1 MMKVL
6 IFLSC
11 FSLFAFCRAEP
22 LHGPNVNP
30 ANLPV
35 LIEWEKFTGRKAD
48 IIGDNFS
55 AHTWSVF
62 HEALEFR
69 ESGQTSAIAE
79 QLRRWADAFDGDR
92 IIRDAESAAPYYGKP
107 RGALSD
113 YIIEMSV
120 PIFPGLLLNREGEMV
135 DASTVSDRWEM
146 GEKSNRHHK
155 AAREAFR
162 SLAKALV
169 SNGMGGARI
178 RLGWEFSR
186 RLVPVGN

>member
-79 QLRRWADAFDGDR
+79 QLRRGLMLLMGIELYGMLNQRLLIMGSHEVRSR
-92 IIRDAESAAPYYGKP
+92 IILLRC
-107 RGALSD
+107 RFRF
-113 YIIEMSV
+113 
-120 PIFPGLLLNREGEMV
+120 FPV
-135 DASTVSDRWEM
+135 CS
-146 GEKSNRHHK
+146 
-155 AAREAFR
+155 
-162 SLAKALV
+162 
-169 SNGMGGARI
+169 
-178 RLGWEFSR
+178 
-186 RLVPVGN
+186 